1 MENIPNWFYR
11 TSAKALI
18 LNEEKKFLLAR
29 EEKWWELPW
38 WGLEY
43 WENPQDWIKRELAE
57 EMGIT
62 VKNVS
67 ETPSYFLTTQKKN
80 GVRIANIIYET
91 SVDLNDL
98 LKFKPSDECLEVKF
112 FDVEQAKKEELFPN
126 VQEFIKIFNPNNH

>member
-62 VKNVS
+62 VKNVG

-112 FDVEQAKKEELFPN
+112 FDIEQAKKEELFPN

>member
-91 SVDLNDL
+91 SVDLSDL

-112 FDVEQAKKEELFPN
+112 FDIEQAKKEELFPN
-126 VQEFIKIFNPNNH
+126 VKEFIKIFNPNNH

>member
-112 FDVEQAKKEELFPN
+112 FDIEQAKKEELFPN
-126 VQEFIKIFNPNNH
+126 VQEFIKIFNPNSH

>member
-29 EEKWWELPW
+29 EWKWWELPW

-112 FDVEQAKKEELFPN
+112 FDIEQAKKEELFPN

>member
-1 MENIPNWFYR
+1 MGNIPNWFYR

-57 EMGIT
+57 EIGIT
-62 VKNVS
+62 VKNVG

-98 LKFKPSDECLEVKF
+98 LKFKPSDECLELKF
-112 FDVEQAKKEELFPN
+112 FDIEQAKKEELFPN

>member
-18 LNEEKKFLLAR
+18 LNEENMFLLAR

-62 VKNVS
+62 VKNVG

-98 LKFKPSDECLEVKF
+98 LKFKPSDECLELKF
-112 FDVEQAKKEELFPN
+112 FDIEQAKKEELFPN

>member
-62 VKNVS
+62 VKTVS

-112 FDVEQAKKEELFPN
+112 FDIEQAKKEELFPN

>member
-1 MENIPNWFYR
+1 MEQIPNWFYR

-112 FDVEQAKKEELFPN
+112 FDIEQAKKEELFPN
-126 VQEFIKIFNPNNH
+126 VQKFIKIFNPNNH

>member
-80 GVRIANIIYET
+80 GVRIANVIYET
-91 SVDLNDL
+91 SIDLNDL

-112 FDVEQAKKEELFPN
+112 FDIEQAQKEELFPN

>member
-91 SVDLNDL
+91 SVDLSDL
-98 LKFKPSDECLEVKF
+98 LKFKPSDECLELKF
-112 FDVEQAKKEELFPN
+112 FDIEQAKKEELFPN

>member
-112 FDVEQAKKEELFPN
+112 FDIEQAKKEELFPN

>member
-29 EEKWWELPW
+29 EWKWWELPW

-43 WENPQDWIKRELAE
+43 WENPKDWIKRELAE

-112 FDVEQAKKEELFPN
+112 FDIEQAKKEELFPN

>member
-43 WENPQDWIKRELAE
+43 WENPKDWIKRELAE

-112 FDVEQAKKEELFPN
+112 FDIEQAKKEELFPN

>member
-62 VKNVS
+62 VKNVG

-98 LKFKPSDECLEVKF
+98 LKFKPSDECLELKF
-112 FDVEQAKKEELFPN
+112 FDIEQAKKEELFPN